1 MTTIVCRS
9 AHLASEL
16 ASLSGAADAAICPN
30 GSGSDSPDVWLS
42 RTLAKNS
49 VSVVFYET
57 SFFVDPAPFRT
68 ISPGTSFVVL
78 AGPGEEQAA
87 RRAMV
92 CGACA
97 VIGKPLVQ
105 RDVDGVMSL
114 VSR

>member
-1 MTTIVCRS
+1 MMTIVCRS
-9 AHLASEL
+9 ANLASEL
-16 ASLSGAADAAICPN
+16 ASLAGAADTAICPIDSVN
-30 GSGSDSPDVWLS
+30 DSPDAWLS
-42 RTLAKNS
+42 RTLSKNS
-49 VSVVFYET
+49 VSVVFYEP

-78 AGPGEEQAA
+78 AGSGEEQDA

-97 VIGKPLVQ
+97 VIGKPLIP

>member
-1 MTTIVCRS
+1 MMTIVCKS

-16 ASLSGAADAAICPN
+16 ATMVRAADSAICPT
-30 GSGSDSPDVWLS
+30 GSGCDAPDVWLS
-42 RTLAKNS
+42 RTLAKNA
-49 VSVVFYET
+49 VSVVFYEP

-78 AGPGEEQAA
+78 AGPGDEQDA

-97 VIGKPLVQ
+97 VIGKPLVPQ
-105 RDVDGVMSL
+105 DVDGVMSL